1 MIKSKTL
8 KDDIEQLLLDDN
20 IDFHKFKNATLFVS
34 GATGLI
40 GSLLIKYII
49 YCSEKLSLNTQIIG
63 LARDYNKV
71 NEIFGQELPRNVLF
85 VYGDITQDYETYLDA
100 KLNVDYIFHTASV
113 TSSKVMV
120 THPVATI
127 MTAIEGTNQMLRLAV
142 EKDVKS
148 MVYVSSMEMY
158 GSLNSDSICD
168 ENNIGYINPL
178 DVRSNYPEGKR
189 MCENL
194 CIAYASEYN
203 VPVKIAR
210 LAQTFGAGILPWENR
225 IFAQFARSVIYRKD
239 IVLHTKGMSEGNY
252 CYTSDTIRGLFT
264 ILLSGVDKEAYNI
277 VNEQTHTT
285 ILGMAQM
292 VCEKIANNEIK
303 VVFDIPENNIFG
315 YAADTKLKLSGKKLE
330 SLGWSAKINLPEMYK
345 RTISYLK
352 EMN

>member
-8 KDDIEQLLLDDN
+8 KNDIEQLLLDDN
-20 IDFHKFKNATLFVS
+20 IDFHKFKNSTLFVT

-40 GSLLIKYII
+40 GSLIIRYFIYIN
-49 YCSEKLSLNTQIIG
+49 EKLLLNICIIG
-63 LARDYNKV
+63 LARDINKV
-71 NEIFGQELPRNVLF
+71 KEIFGEELSHNVKF
-85 VYGDITQDYETYLDA
+85 VYGDITQNYETYLDA

-113 TSSKVMV
+113 TSSKVMI
-120 THPVATI
+120 THPVSTI
-127 MTAIEGTNQMLRLAV
+127 MTAIDGTNQMLRLAA

-158 GSLNSDSICD
+158 GSFSSDGICN
-168 ENNIGYINPL
+168 ENNLGYIDPL
-178 DVRSNYPEGKR
+178 AIRSNYPEGKR

-194 CIAYASEYN
+194 CAAYASEYN
-203 VPVKIAR
+203 VRVKIAR
-210 LAQTFGAGILPWENR
+210 LSQTFGAGILPWENR
-225 IFAQFARSVIYRKD
+225 IFAQFARSVIEREN
-239 IVLHTKGMSEGNY
+239 IVLHTRGQSEGNY
-252 CYTSDTIRGLFT
+252 CYTSDTISGLLT
-264 ILLSGVDKEAYNI
+264 ILLKGTDKEAYNI

-292 VCEKIANNEIK
+292 VCETIANNEIK

-315 YAADTKLKLSGKKLE
+315 YAADTKLKLSSKKLE
-330 SLGWSAKINLPEMYK
+330 SLGWSAKTSLPEMYK